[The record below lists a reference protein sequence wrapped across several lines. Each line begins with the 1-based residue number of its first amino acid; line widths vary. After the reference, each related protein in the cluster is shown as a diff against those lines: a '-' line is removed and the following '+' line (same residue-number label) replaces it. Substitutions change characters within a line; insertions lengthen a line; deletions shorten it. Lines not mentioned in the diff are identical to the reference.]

1 MKKITVDAHSINQR
15 LDNFLMKKFKN
26 TPKKLLYKLIR
37 KGKFKVNKKKQ
48 SYYYKLNIG
57 DEILITEKNF
67 EYEDLNFE
75 FKNKKIKTFPHIY
88 EDNDI
93 LVVNKDGYTA
103 VHGGSK
109 NSLGVI
115 EYIRLKYPDNYYEL
129 AHRIDKHTSGLLILA
144 KNKKSLINIQKHF
157 VSNSIKKEYIAIS
170 YNKTNNAIKEKFSV
184 NHPILKKKKENDRYG
199 KVSIQGK
206 DSVSEIYLLNSYEKF
221 VFLKI
226 VPKTGRMHQIRIHL
240 ATEKLPI
247 IGDDKYGDFA
257 INRMYRTNKKSTTM
271 YLHAYKLSFFH
282 PITNKRLT
290 LSAPIPKNFS
300 LQFKH
305 LII

>member
-1 MKKITVDAHSINQR
+1 MKKITVDANSVNQR
-15 LDNFLMKKFKN
+15 LDNFLLKKFKN
-26 TPKKLLYKLIR
+26 TPKRLLYKLIR
-37 KGKFKVNKKKQ
+37 KGKFKVNNKKHAHD
-48 SYYYKLNIG
+48 YKLNID

-67 EYEDLNFE
+67 EHQDLKSD
-75 FKNKKIKTFPHIY
+75 FKNKKIRIFPYIY
-88 EDNDI
+88 EDDDI
-93 LVVNKDGYTA
+93 LVVNKDGNTA

-115 EYIRLKYPDNYYEL
+115 EYIRLKNPDNYYEL
-129 AHRIDKHTSGLLILA
+129 AHRIDKHTSGLLLIA

-157 VSNSIKKEYIAIS
+157 FSNSIKKEYIAIS
-170 YNKTNNAIKEKFSV
+170 YNKTNNTIKEKFSV
-184 NHPILKKKKENDRYG
+184 NHPIVKIKKENDRFG

-206 DSVSEIYLLNSYEKF
+206 ESISDVYLINSHEK
-221 VFLKI
+221 VVLLKI
-226 VPKTGRMHQIRIHL
+226 LPKTGRMHQIRIHL

-257 INRMYRTNKKSTTM
+257 INKIFRANKKNTM
-271 YLHAYKLSFFH
+271 YLHAHKLSFFH
-282 PITNKRLT
+282 PVTNKRLT
-290 LSAPIPKNFS
+290 LSAPIPKNFR